1 MVGAPG
7 RDPSSRLPGP
17 TLTLDLRCD
26 GATEPGCGYRHVQY
40 LEGLPITGDWVP
52 AGAPQQ
58 TLLLQNLTGESP
70 SPPPVF
76 SFFQRHRGSRLTHIT
91 NLPSIRGETKPIASR
106 LLCLVCSDFPPLI
119 CFSVSHSFSIKRGTA
134 RPQFILFKACITRH
148 ARDRR
153 PASFKLCSD
162 PVSTCTRA
170 ARSVCFALI
179 VL

>member
-1 MVGAPG
+1 MWVSPCTVPRGSPHHRRLGTGRRSPANPAPSESHRG
-7 RDPSSRLPGP
+7 IALSS
-17 TLTLDLRCD
+17 
-26 GATEPGCGYRHVQY
+26 
-40 LEGLPITGDWVP
+40 
-52 AGAPQQ
+52 
-58 TLLLQNLTGESP
+58 
-70 SPPPVF
+70 PVF